1 MYSKKKILAICLAAI
16 MAAPSASFAKS
27 SKSLTIEKDKKIEQK
42 KQIDSKIN
50 EQKANISNTESEKK
64 SVTDEIASLDAKIQE
79 KSDKISSLEK
89 EINKLNQDIAE
100 NQKKLEEAQANLEAN
115 TKSLRSR
122 LREMYKRGNVNYI
135 EVLLNSKDIEEL
147 LRNNEIISSIAK
159 ADRELIEYIKTQI
172 DTIKKTEERLK
183 IDREKVTV
191 TKAAVES
198 ERQGYQD
205 AVNAKNEYMK
215 VLEKNIDAYKIEFE
229 KAQSDWENL
238 DLEILKL
245 QKEIE
250 VQKKREEEAKK
261 RAEMASA
268 NRTNRVNSNIS
279 VASRPRDGQAY
290 TWPLPGHYSISS
302 PFGYRQHP
310 ILGYSK
316 FHSGIDLPAPSGTPI
331 VAAKSGTVILSRLMS
346 GYGNVVMIDHGD
358 TVTVYAHCSALN
370 KSVGDSVSAGD
381 VVAFV
386 GSTGLST
393 GPHLHFE
400 VRVNGSPVNP
410 LGYV

>member
-1 MYSKKKILAICLAAI
+1 MYSKRKILAICLAAI

-27 SKSLTIEKDKKIEQK
+27 SKSLTIEKDKKIEQR
-42 KQIDSKIN
+42 KQVNSKIK

-79 KSDKISSLEK
+79 KSNKIASLEK
-89 EINKLNQDIAE
+89 EINKLNQDIAA

-172 DTIKKTEERLK
+172 DTIKKTEEKLK
-183 IDREKVTV
+183 IDREKVSV

-198 ERQGYQD
+198 ERQSYQD

-261 RAEMASA
+261 RAERASA

-316 FHSGIDLPAPSGTPI
+316 FHSGIDIPAPSGTPI

-346 GYGNVVMIDHGD
+346 GYGNVIMIDHGD

>member
-27 SKSLTIEKDKKIEQK
+27 SKSLTIEKDKKIEQR
-42 KQIDSKIN
+42 KQVNSKIK

-79 KSDKISSLEK
+79 KSNKIASLEK
-89 EINKLNQDIAE
+89 EINKLNQDIAA

-261 RAEMASA
+261 RAERASA

-290 TWPLPGHYSISS
+290 TWPVPGHYSISS
-302 PFGYRQHP
+302 PFGYRTHP

-316 FHSGIDLPAPSGTPI
+316 FHSGVDIPAPTGTPI

-346 GYGNVVMIDHGD
+346 GYGNVIMIDHGD

-381 VVAFV
+381 VVAFI

>member
-1 MYSKKKILAICLAAI
+1 MYSKRKILAICLAAI

-27 SKSLTIEKDKKIEQK
+27 SKSLTIEKDKKIEQR
-42 KQIDSKIN
+42 KQVNSKIK

-79 KSDKISSLEK
+79 KSNKIASLEK
-89 EINKLNQDIAE
+89 EINKLNQDIAA

-172 DTIKKTEERLK
+172 DTIKKTEEKLK

-261 RAEMASA
+261 RAERASA

-290 TWPLPGHYSISS
+290 TWPVPGYYSISS
-302 PFGYRQHP
+302 PFGYRTHP

-316 FHSGIDLPAPSGTPI
+316 FHSGIDIPAPSGTPI

-346 GYGNVVMIDHGD
+346 GYGNVIMIDHGD

-381 VVAFV
+381 VVAFI
-386 GSTGLST
+386 GTTGLST

>member
-16 MAAPSASFAKS
+16 MAAPSANFAKS

-79 KSDKISSLEK
+79 KSDKIASLEK

-183 IDREKVTV
+183 VDREKVTV

-346 GYGNVVMIDHGD
+346 GYGNVIMIDHGD

>member
-42 KQIDSKIN
+42 RQVNSKIK
-50 EQKANISNTESEKK
+50 EQKTNISNTESEKK

-79 KSDKISSLEK
+79 KSNKISSLEK
-89 EINKLNQDIAE
+89 EINKLNQDIAA
-100 NQKKLEEAQANLEAN
+100 NQKKLEEAQKNLEAN

>member
-1 MYSKKKILAICLAAI
+1 MYSKRKIFAICLAAI

-27 SKSLTIEKDKKIEQK
+27 SKSLTIEKDKKIEQR
-42 KQIDSKIN
+42 KQVNSKIK

-79 KSDKISSLEK
+79 KSNKIASLEK
-89 EINKLNQDIAE
+89 EINKLNQDIAA

-183 IDREKVTV
+183 VDREKVTV
-191 TKAAVES
+191 TKAEVES

-215 VLEKNIDAYKIEFE
+215 VLEKNIDAYKVEFE
-229 KAQSDWENL
+229 KAQSDWQNL

-261 RAEMASA
+261 RAERASA

-290 TWPLPGHYSISS
+290 TWPVPGHYSISS
-302 PFGYRQHP
+302 PFGYRTHP

-316 FHSGIDLPAPSGTPI
+316 FHSGVDIPAPSGTPI

-346 GYGNVVMIDHGD
+346 GYGNVIMIDHGD

>member
-1 MYSKKKILAICLAAI
+1 MYSKRKILAICLAAI

-27 SKSLTIEKDKKIEQK
+27 SKSLTIEKDKKIEQR
-42 KQIDSKIN
+42 KQVNSKIK

-64 SVTDEIASLDAKIQE
+64 SVTDEIAGLDAKIQE
-79 KSDKISSLEK
+79 KSNKIASLEK
-89 EINKLNQDIAE
+89 EINKLNQDIAA

-183 IDREKVTV
+183 VDREKVTV
-191 TKAAVES
+191 TKAEVES

-229 KAQSDWENL
+229 KAQSDWQNL

-261 RAEMASA
+261 RAERASA

-290 TWPLPGHYSISS
+290 TWPVPGHYSISS
-302 PFGYRQHP
+302 PFGYRTHP

-316 FHSGIDLPAPSGTPI
+316 FHSGVDIPAPSGTPI

-346 GYGNVVMIDHGD
+346 GYGNVIMIDHGD

>member
-1 MYSKKKILAICLAAI
+1 MYSKRKILAICLAAI
-16 MAAPSASFAKS
+16 MVAPSASFAKS

-42 KQIDSKIN
+42 KQIDSKMN

-79 KSDKISSLEK
+79 KSNKIASLEK
-89 EINKLNQDIAE
+89 EINKLNQDIAA

-183 IDREKVTV
+183 VDREKVSV

-198 ERQGYQD
+198 ERQSYQE

-229 KAQSDWENL
+229 KAQSDWQNL

-261 RAEMASA
+261 RAERASA

-290 TWPLPGHYSISS
+290 TWPVPGHYSISS
-302 PFGYRQHP
+302 PFGYRTHP

-316 FHSGIDLPAPSGTPI
+316 FHSGVDIPAPSGTPI

-346 GYGNVVMIDHGD
+346 GYGNVIMIDHGD

>member
-1 MYSKKKILAICLAAI
+1 MYSKRKILAICLAAI

-27 SKSLTIEKDKKIEQK
+27 SKSLTIEKDKKIEQR
-42 KQIDSKIN
+42 KQVNSKIK
-50 EQKANISNTESEKK
+50 EQKTNISNTESEKK

-79 KSDKISSLEK
+79 KSNKIASLEK
-89 EINKLNQDIAE
+89 EINKLNQDIAA

-172 DTIKKTEERLK
+172 DTIKKTEEKLK
-183 IDREKVTV
+183 IDREKVSV

-198 ERQGYQD
+198 ERQSYQD

-261 RAEMASA
+261 RAERASA

-290 TWPLPGHYSISS
+290 TWPVPGHYSISS
-302 PFGYRQHP
+302 PFGYRTHP

-316 FHSGIDLPAPSGTPI
+316 FHSGIDIPAPSGTPI
-331 VAAKSGTVILSRLMS
+331 VAAKSGTVILSSLMS
-346 GYGNVVMIDHGD
+346 GYGNVIMIDHGD

>member
-1 MYSKKKILAICLAAI
+1 MYSKRKILAICLAAI

-42 KQIDSKIN
+42 KQIDSKMN

-79 KSDKISSLEK
+79 KSNKIASLEK
-89 EINKLNQDIAE
+89 EINKLNQDIAA

-183 IDREKVTV
+183 VDREKVSV

-261 RAEMASA
+261 RAERASA

-316 FHSGIDLPAPSGTPI
+316 FHSGIDIPAPSGTPI